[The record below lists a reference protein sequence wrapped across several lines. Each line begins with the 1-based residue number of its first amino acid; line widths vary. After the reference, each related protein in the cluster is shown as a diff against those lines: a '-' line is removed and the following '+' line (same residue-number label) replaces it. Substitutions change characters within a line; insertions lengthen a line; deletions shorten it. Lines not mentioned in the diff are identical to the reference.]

1 MVVIM
6 NNQPQEKTMSQTM
19 QIEIDRAVNKFTPP
33 MEVGGGFLRR
43 DEYAKL
49 ARMAV
54 TEGTLIG
61 WAHAENMTR
70 ERMQRIIAE
79 LQNEVTILRD
89 RVKDVE
95 MELLAVQK

>member
-1 MVVIM
+1 
-6 NNQPQEKTMSQTM
+6 MSENM

-33 MEVGGGFLRR
+33 MEVGGGFLTRN
-43 DEYAKL
+43 EYARL

-70 ERMQRIIAE
+70 ERMQRKITE
-79 LQNEVTILRD
+79 MEHEVTILRE
-89 RVKDVE
+89 RVKEVE

>member
-1 MVVIM
+1 
-6 NNQPQEKTMSQTM
+6 MSQTM

-33 MEVGGGFLRR
+33 MEVGGGFLGRN
-43 DEYAKL
+43 DFATL
-49 ARMAV
+49 ARKAV

-70 ERMQRIIAE
+70 ERMQRTITE
-79 LQNEVTILRD
+79 LEHEVTILRD

>member
-1 MVVIM
+1 MS
-6 NNQPQEKTMSQTM
+6 EKM

-33 MEVGGGFLRR
+33 MEIGGGFMLR

-61 WAHAENMTR
+61 WSHAENMTR
-70 ERMQRIIAE
+70 ERLEKKISTLE
-79 LQNEVTILRD
+79 HEVSILRE
-89 RVKDVE
+89 RVKEVE
-95 MELLAVQK
+95 LELMAAQR

>member
-1 MVVIM
+1 
-6 NNQPQEKTMSQTM
+6 MSQTM

-70 ERMQRIIAE
+70 ERMQRKISE
-79 LQNEVTILRD
+79 LENEVTILRD

>member
-1 MVVIM
+1 MVVIV
-6 NNQPQEKTMSQTM
+6 NNQLQEKTMSQTM

-33 MEVGGGFLRR
+33 MEVGGGFLTR
-43 DEYAKL
+43 DDFKTF
-49 ARMAV
+49 ARKAV

-70 ERMQRIIAE
+70 ERMQRKITE
-79 LQNEVTILRD
+79 LEHEVTILRD

>member
-1 MVVIM
+1 MVVIV

-54 TEGTLIG
+54 TEGTMIG

>member
-1 MVVIM
+1 M
-6 NNQPQEKTMSQTM
+6 
-19 QIEIDRAVNKFTPP
+19 EIDRAVNKFTPP
-33 MEVGGGFLRR
+33 MEVGGGFLTRN
-43 DEYAKL
+43 EYAKF

-70 ERMQRIIAE
+70 DRMQRKITE
-79 LQNEVTILRD
+79 LEHEVIILRD

-95 MELLAVQK
+95 MELLATQK

>member
-1 MVVIM
+1 
-6 NNQPQEKTMSQTM
+6 MSQTM

-33 MEVGGGFLRR
+33 MEVGGGFLTRN
-43 DEYAKL
+43 EYAKF

-70 ERMQRIIAE
+70 ERMQRKISE
-79 LQNEVTILRD
+79 LENEVTILRD